1 MSFSDLTFYCRLSV
15 LSACHSSKCEVLRHP
30 FRSFDPLS
38 PSFVPHCRS
47 ATLSLQT
54 YQPQKFLPPCN
65 SFCILL
71 QSSRYPRTRT
81 SLFRET
87 WLALP
92 VPNKRFNVDLGLTTS
107 PTEVSRF
114 TAARLFAARYS
125 RSSTTRLLLWR
136 ELDAFFR

>member
-1 MSFSDLTFYCRLSV
+1 MTPSSV
-15 LSACHSSKCEVLRHP
+15 RYFRHQSSLMTCCL
-30 FRSFDPLS
+30 
-38 PSFVPHCRS
+38 CRS
-47 ATLSLQT
+47 TSIRNATSNPQT
-54 YQPQKFLPPCN
+54 YQPQKFLHPCN

-114 TAARLFAARYS
+114 AAARLFAARYS

-136 ELDAFFR
+136 GLDAFSGDSLLLSLSTRLAPV